1 MCLSYIEKRSSISR
15 ADNTNPQSDLVT
27 VGSVGWCTH
36 GDEDDDVRSIES
48 LDEPEE
54 VGATLAKGAC

>member
-1 MCLSYIEKRSSISR
+1 MWLSYIEKRSSISR
-15 ADNTNPQSDLVT
+15 ADNTIPQSDRVM

-36 GDEDDDVRSIES
+36 GDEDDVCKS

-54 VGATLAKGAC
+54 VEATLAKRAC